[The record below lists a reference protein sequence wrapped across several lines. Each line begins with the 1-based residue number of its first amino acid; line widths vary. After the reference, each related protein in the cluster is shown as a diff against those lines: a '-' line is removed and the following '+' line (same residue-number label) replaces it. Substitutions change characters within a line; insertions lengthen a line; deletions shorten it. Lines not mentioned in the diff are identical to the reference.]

1 MKNLGTKVLLLLPLL
16 LGCGDKTGT
25 DSLRLTAVESES
37 EITISIV
44 NDSDVDFTLEDPTYA
59 VTPSQTYGL
68 DANIINEAGTRVAV
82 CAMVEPPNTTQK
94 NIVVLDPARSI
105 DQKIAVGTIKRRYC
119 LGPGAYEISCVLRQ
133 PKRSYESNTLIL
145 AID

>member
-119 LGPGAYEISCVLRQ
+119 LGPGAYKVSFILRQ
-133 PKRSYESNTLIL
+133 PQSSYESNTLVL
-145 AID
+145 AIN

>member
-44 NDSDVDFTLEDPTYA
+44 NDSDVDFALEDPTYA

-68 DANIINEAGTRVAV
+68 DARIINEAGTLVAA
-82 CAMVEPPNTTQK
+82 CAMVEPPNTTQTSA
-94 NIVVLDPARSI
+94 IRLDPGRSI
-105 DQKIAVGTIKRRYC
+105 DQKISLGTIERRYC
-119 LGPGAYEISCVLRQ
+119 LRPGDYDVTFILRQ
-133 PKRSYESNTLIL
+133 PHKSYHSNSLTIV
-145 AID
+145 ID